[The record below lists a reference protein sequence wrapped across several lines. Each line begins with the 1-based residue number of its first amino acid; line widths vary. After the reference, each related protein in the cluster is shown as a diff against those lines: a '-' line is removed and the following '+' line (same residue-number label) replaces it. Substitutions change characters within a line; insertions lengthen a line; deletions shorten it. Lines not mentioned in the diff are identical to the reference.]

1 MTDAHGQPSSVAER
15 WRRELAEG
23 GYAQSANT
31 PARVRRLSRF
41 SRSWR
46 TIVTTCRLSPPA
58 SVLEV
63 GCGGGAHLLPLALN
77 GYRVVGI
84 DCSAAVL
91 ARCRA
96 LIRQVE
102 AVIARP
108 LPIELVEGDFLA
120 YATSAQYDL
129 VFNFGVVEHFID
141 DAERRGAID
150 RMFAMCKP
158 GGWVVSVVPSGA
170 HPMRARVRAE
180 GLGGYRVPEI
190 DYTAELLE
198 EEMRGAGACHV
209 DVVPHNLFGYLLVD
223 PDGAAVVKALRR
235 ALYYAGQLLPRS
247 RGGFTS
253 RHAYAFICAGRK
265 AAATRGA

>member
-1 MTDAHGQPSSVAER
+1 MTDVHGPPSSVADR
-15 WRRELAEG
+15 WRQELAAG

-31 PARVRRLSRF
+31 PDGVRRLSRL

-46 TIVTTCRLSPPA
+46 IILEKCQLSPAA
-58 SVLEV
+58 SLLEL

-84 DCSAAVL
+84 DCSGDVL

-96 LIRQVE
+96 LIHEVE
-102 AVIARP
+102 GVVERR
-108 LPIELVEGDFLA
+108 LPIELIEGDVLTFA
-120 YATSAQYDL
+120 PVAQYDL
-129 VFNFGVVEHFID
+129 VFNFGVIEHFINP
-141 DAERRGAID
+141 AERCVAMD
-150 RMFAMCKP
+150 RMFAACKP

-170 HPMRARVRAE
+170 HPLRARVRAE

-198 EEMRGAGACHV
+198 EEMLEAGACSV
-209 DVVPHNLFGYLLVD
+209 EVVPHNLFGYLLVD
-223 PDGAAVVKALRR
+223 PDGTAIVKAFRR
-235 ALYYAGQLLPRS
+235 ALYYAAQLLPRM
-247 RGGFTS
+247 RGRFAS

-265 AAATRGA
+265 APATRDR